1 MSTIVVFGDQ
11 DNDQSGVLPSDSLL
25 PNTTSE
31 SSSKL
36 ADEQHADETLQ
47 GAFRLVSQNKGGYF
61 LRNVFLF
68 HRIKILRNTVER
80 LVVPKGRRAEL
91 LQLAHDQLDCHL
103 GILRTKERIK
113 FQLAHSRCGRRRTL
127 SLLRGLSKTSADYVS

>member
-11 DNDQSGVLPSDSLL
+11 DNDQSGVLPLDSLL

-47 GAFRLVSQNKGGYF
+47 GAFHLASQNKGGYF
-61 LRNVFLF
+61 FEMVSYF
-68 HRIKILRNTVER
+68 TV
-80 LVVPKGRRAEL
+80 
-91 LQLAHDQLDCHL
+91 
-103 GILRTKERIK
+103 
-113 FQLAHSRCGRRRTL
+113 
-127 SLLRGLSKTSADYVS
+127 SKS